1 MSMIDGARVPKRTL
15 EWLTASAARILLL
28 GVAVALAVAAVV
40 MTVLMRPP
48 VAELTELVRTLALTS
63 ILSLGLSFFLYRRGL
78 ARSPSLSLTLVL
90 AYVWAALLI
99 LVNVLVM
106 AQFMF
111 VNDHD
116 LALSIVLLIFGGIIA
131 STFGVFV
138 AASVADSLRQLAATA
153 REVAAGNLGAR
164 APVGGRDEVAQ
175 VAEAFNEMAS
185 QLEEAAARREEVE
198 RLRRDLIAWTSHDL
212 RTPLTSVR
220 AMVEALS
227 DGVVEDPERVQRYYR
242 TIRADILAL
251 NDLIDDLF
259 ELAQLQAG
267 GLKLE
272 MAPHAIGDLI
282 SDALERF
289 QPLAGRQEVAL
300 HGEVAAGVGS
310 VMVNASRMSRV
321 LANLIGNA
329 LQHTPAGGTVWV
341 RARPG
346 DGGVFVE
353 VQDSGPGFS
362 AEDLPRIF
370 EQFYRGEQ
378 ARSRATGGA
387 GLGLAIA
394 HAVVEAHGG
403 RIWAEN
409 GAEGGA
415 VVGFWLPGNA
425 DRTEVNLL

>member
-1 MSMIDGARVPKRTL
+1 MIDGARVPRRTI
-15 EWLTASAARILLL
+15 EWLSASPARVLLL
-28 GVAVALAVAAVV
+28 GVALALAVAAVV
-40 MTVLMRPP
+40 MTVLMQPP
-48 VAELTELVRTLALTS
+48 LAELTELVRTLALTS
-63 ILSLGLSFFLYRRGL
+63 ILSLGLSFILYRRGL

-90 AYVWAALLI
+90 AYVWAALLL

-106 AQFMF
+106 AQYMF

-116 LALSIVLLIFGGIIA
+116 LALSIVLLVFGGIIA

-138 AASVADSLRQLAATA
+138 AASVSDSLSQLAATA
-153 REVAAGNLGAR
+153 REVAAGNLDAR
-164 APVGGRDEVAQ
+164 APVTGRDEVAE
-175 VAEAFNEMAS
+175 VAEAFNEMAA

-242 TIRADILAL
+242 TIRADVLAL

-272 MAPHAIGDLI
+272 MARHSIGDLI
-282 SDALERF
+282 SDALESFR
-289 QPLAGRQEVAL
+289 PLASRQDVTMR
-300 HGEVAAGVGS
+300 GEVADRVGP
-310 VMVNASRMSRV
+310 VMMNASRMGRV
-321 LANLIGNA
+321 LANLISNA
-329 LQHTPAGGTVWV
+329 LQHSPAGGTVWV

-346 DGGVFVE
+346 DGGVYVD

-362 AEDLPRIF
+362 ADDLPRIF
-370 EQFYRGEQ
+370 EQFYRGEE

-394 HAVVEAHGG
+394 HAVVEAHHG

-409 GAEGGA
+409 AEEGGA
-415 VVGFWLPGNA
+415 VVGFWLPGNSEH
-425 DRTEVNLL
+425 TEVNLL